1 VSGTIK
7 SLIVR
12 LAIGLLVCVGAAT
25 TLAAEPEAKDL
36 KLKVGDKAPEFAL
49 RDREGRLVRLSDFA
63 GGKRGSTNAGAYV
76 LLDFFATDCKA
87 CRKELPKV
95 VAIAKKHS
103 DKMQVLLVALPE
115 KEDGESK
122 LEEFLSANPLPFQ
135 VLVDTYSSV
144 AKKYVMRGDSVTI
157 PAFFLIDSRGIVRKT
172 VVGVSEDLEMVV
184 AKILPPATAAP

>member
-1 VSGTIK
+1 MRSIQGLLV
-7 SLIVR
+7 
-12 LAIGLLVCVGAAT
+12 GLLVCIPAAT
-25 TLAAEPEAKDL
+25 VLPAEPQANDL
-36 KLKVGDKAPEFAL
+36 KLKVGDKAPDFAL
-49 RDREGRLVRLSDFA
+49 RDREGRLVRLSDFV
-63 GGKRGSTNAGAYV
+63 GNKRSSTNAGTYV

-87 CRKELPKV
+87 CRKELPQV

-103 DKMQVLLVALPE
+103 DKLQVLLVALLE

-122 LEEFLSANPLPFQ
+122 LEEFLSAHPLPFP

-172 VVGVSEDLEMVV
+172 VVGVQEDLEMIV